1 VPGETLPISVL
12 DHHPDPVLRLRRDA
26 GPTGPAAAWRCAH
39 ANPAAMAWLDRSPAK
54 GMALDTLFGERA
66 AATLAEALR
75 GDGHVA
81 LDGMLD
87 DGRRLR
93 GQALPDGEGGWLL
106 LLSPV
111 VGAAVE
117 PLELS
122 RLQSELA
129 QRSLTLETLL
139 EVVPVPII
147 VAQDPQGRQVLR
159 NRAAVRLLTAVAGDG
174 PPIAAKGPVVALQ
187 FFQHGQPLPL
197 DRFPLR
203 RALQG
208 EEVRDERFE
217 LRLPDGR
224 QCHIHVCAA
233 PLHDPDGRIRG
244 AVNTFI
250 DISEPVRAGERVR
263 ELLAEAT
270 RTSQAKDHFLA
281 TLAHELRNPLA
292 PIRNA
297 VHVLQR
303 GGIDEPERVRLR
315 AVIGRQIAHLARL
328 LEDLLDVSRIGRQRL
343 ELRREPVDLH
353 AVVDM
358 ALETS
363 RPPIEAGGHRL
374 EVRLSPAALPVIGDA
389 VRLAQVLTNLLNN
402 AAKYTPPGGRIELH
416 ARTEGDDVVLRVRDD
431 GMGIEPSML
440 ERVFELFS
448 QTESA
453 RERAQGGLGI
463 GLSLVRAIVELH
475 GGSVRAHSAGLHRGS
490 EFVVRLPMARAE
502 APAAAA
508 VATRVAPASEPIAGT
523 GDGALRV
530 LVVDDN
536 RDNTETLTVL
546 LESAGC
552 RVRGVCD
559 GASALDLVDGFRPQV
574 VLLDLGM
581 PGLDGLE
588 VCRRLRQ
595 RPDGAALRILAMT
608 GWGGAE
614 DLRRT
619 RDAGF
624 DAHLVKPVAVE
635 TLLAALRPPD

>member
-1 VPGETLPISVL
+1 MPGETLPISVL

-26 GPTGPAAAWRCAH
+26 GPAGTAAAWRCAH
-39 ANPAAMAWLDRSPAK
+39 ANPAAAALLGQPEAK
-54 GMALDTLFGERA
+54 GMALVALVGERPA
-66 AATLAEALR
+66 AALADALH
-75 GDGHVA
+75 GDGPVR
-81 LDGMLD
+81 LDLRLD

-106 LLSPV
+106 LLSP
-111 VGAAVE
+111 AE
-117 PLELS
+117 DPELS
-122 RLQSELA
+122 RLQAELA

-147 VAQDPQGRQVLR
+147 VAQDPEGRQVVR
-159 NRAAVRLLTAVAGDG
+159 NRAAVQLLTAAVAGTGPSIVTKG
-174 PPIAAKGPVVALQ
+174 PPVSLQ

-197 DRFPLR
+197 ARFPLR

-208 EEVRDERFE
+208 EEVRDEPFE

-224 QCHIHVCAA
+224 QRHIHVCAA
-233 PLHDPDGRIRG
+233 PLYDPAGRIRG
-244 AVNTFI
+244 AVNTFV
-250 DISEPVRAGERVR
+250 DISEPVRAEQRVR
-263 ELLAEAT
+263 ELLLDAT
-270 RTSQAKDHFLA
+270 RASQAKDHFLA

-315 AVIGRQIAHLARL
+315 AVIERQIGHLARL

-353 AVVDM
+353 AVVDV

-374 EVRLSPAALPVIGDA
+374 SVHVSEAPLPVVGDA

-416 ARTEGDDVVLRVRDD
+416 ARADGDDVVLRVRDD

-440 ERVFELFS
+440 EQVFELFS

-475 GGSVRAHSAGLHRGS
+475 GGSVRAHSAGLQRGS
-490 EFVVRLPMARAE
+490 EFVVRLPMAPAK
-502 APAAAA
+502 PPVAAAA
-508 VATRVAPASEPIAGT
+508 TPAPGWNAVAGAG
-523 GDGALRV
+523 DEALRV

-546 LESAGC
+546 LQTAGC
-552 RVRGVCD
+552 RARGVCD
-559 GASALDLVDGFRPQV
+559 GQSALDLVDGFRPQV

-588 VCRRLRQ
+588 VCRRLRR
-595 RPDGAALRILAMT
+595 RPDGAAMRIVAMT

-619 RDAGF
+619 REAGF
-624 DAHLVKPVAVE
+624 DLHLVKPVAVE
-635 TLLAALRPPD
+635 ALLAALRVDG